1 VRKIVDRPGW
11 YGVRCIIRWQTV
23 EPSYEESITVWH
35 AASFE
40 DAIAKAEPAARE
52 YAELCDG
59 EYLELA
65 QAYFI
70 GDDEQITEGTEVF
83 SLIRNSDLEPDD
95 YLTTFFDTGD
105 ERQRTLGQ
113 EDS

>member
-1 VRKIVDRPGW
+1 MDRPGW
-11 YGVRCIIRWQTV
+11 YGVRCIIRWPQMI
-23 EPSYEESITVWH
+23 EPSYEESITVWP
-35 AASFE
+35 ATSFE

-59 EYLELA
+59 EYIELA

-95 YLTTFFDTGD
+95 YLTTFFDTGG
-105 ERQRTLGQ
+105 ERQGTLGQ